1 MPLWLDIHA
10 QHCELHKVADKQ
22 MNTDFLDAHYRHWED
37 AELLFNAKHWAN
49 ADHLYGFSAECGL
62 KQLMKKFGM
71 PIDTTTGTPSKG
83 QDRVHVME
91 NKKNSAWDRYES
103 YRCGRGEGTHYA
115 LPSTNPFGD
124 WDVFQR
130 YAHRGHFDQVRV
142 EPHRIGANDVHAL
155 VHKAESEGVFI

>member
-1 MPLWLDIHA
+1 
-10 QHCELHKVADKQ
+10 

-91 NKKNSAWDRYES
+91 NKKTPHGIAMNPTVAGVEKGRITRYRQQIHLATGMFFNVTLIVAISTKCVSNRIVLEPMT
-103 YRCGRGEGTHYA
+103 CMHWFTKQNQRGSLYE
-115 LPSTNPFGD
+115 
-124 WDVFQR
+124 
-130 YAHRGHFDQVRV
+130 HF
-142 EPHRIGANDVHAL
+142 
-155 VHKAESEGVFI
+155 